1 MGEQD
6 GMRQFLDYHRR
17 MFAVMALACAA
28 ALAGLAAAG
37 FRGDWS
43 WTLGFGVGA
52 AAQLAKFRFIDAAA
66 VQRLAA
72 AGSSAAAEQLKAT
85 LCSLFVFGLAVAAA
99 YALGGNVWALAA
111 GIFLPRVILVADA
124 WLRPNPFGS
133 DNAE

>member
-6 GMRQFLDYHRR
+6 GMRRFLDYHRR
-17 MFAVMALACAA
+17 MFAVMTLVCAA

-43 WTLGFGVGA
+43 WALGFGAGA
-52 AAQLAKFRFIDAAA
+52 AAQLAKFRFIDVAA

-72 AGSSAAAEQLKAT
+72 GNEAAATQLKAT
-85 LCSLFVFGLAVAAA
+85 LCSLFLFGLAVAAA